1 MVTVTKDRLSP
12 IERQRR
18 LDEAATKYMHGTLDI
33 NALEDA
39 ERSYGHDYR
48 AATRAL
54 AQRRAQHDQSKKVRL
69 AKSWWRRLLAI

>member
-18 LDEAATKYMHGTLDI
+18 LDEAAKEYMHGTLDI
-33 NALEDA
+33 HAFEDA
-39 ERSYGHDYR
+39 ERSYGHDYL

-54 AQRRAQHDQSKKVRL
+54 AQRRSQQDQNKKML
-69 AKSWWRRLLAI
+69 PTKSWWRRLLAL